1 MKVKHF
7 ALPAIVAVLGSR
19 GIFGAPVCATTEAS
33 VSGAATMSPV
43 SEIDDTLASGAK
55 IHFSTED
62 FAPSEGKA
70 GEPLVVTMQAPSG
83 AARIVSWDMTVYDP
97 GDMPFIL
104 FKGAGPRAEVAWDGR
119 GAKGDLVESA
129 SQYIFVARIR
139 DALGNVGEA
148 RATLATGIVLL
159 KGASRY
165 RIGISSIV
173 FKPDTA
179 DFWDVEP
186 AQVAR
191 NLETLRLLAAKLKL
205 FPGYR
210 IRIEGHAVLTNW
222 QDKAKAEAE
231 QRNSLIPLSKAR
243 SEAIKAALVKY
254 RIPAA
259 AMETAG
265 LGAKDPIVPDSD
277 VKNRWK
283 NRRVEIYLEG

>member
-1 MKVKHF
+1 MKLKHF
-7 ALPAIVAVLGSR
+7 AITASLALLGMR
-19 GIFGAPVCATTEAS
+19 GILGTPAWAGGDTVAP
-33 VSGAATMSPV
+33 
-43 SEIDDTLASGAK
+43 GAK
-55 IHFSTED
+55 IRFSTED
-62 FAPSEGKA
+62 FSPPDGKT
-70 GEPLVVTMQAPSG
+70 GEPLVVTIQAPSG
-83 AARIVSWDMTVYDP
+83 AARIVSWDMTVFDP
-97 GDMPFIL
+97 GDMPFIS
-104 FKGAGPRAEVAWDGR
+104 FKGVGPRAEVAWDGR
-119 GAKGDLVESA
+119 GVKGDLVESA
-129 SQYIFVARIR
+129 SQYTFVARIR
-139 DALGNVGEA
+139 DALGNVGET
-148 RATLATGIVLL
+148 RATLTTGIVLL
-159 KGASRY
+159 KGSSRY

-179 DFWDVEP
+179 DFRDVEP

-254 RIPAA
+254 SIPAS